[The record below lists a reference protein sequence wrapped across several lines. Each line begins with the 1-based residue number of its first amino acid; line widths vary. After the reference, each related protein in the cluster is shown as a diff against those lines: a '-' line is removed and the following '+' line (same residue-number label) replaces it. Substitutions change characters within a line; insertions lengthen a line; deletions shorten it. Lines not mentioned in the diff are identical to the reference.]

1 MHKLG
6 CFQLSAAVLAFAAL
20 VSVEGSDPP
29 GIMSAVDC
37 RIV

>member
-1 MHKLG
+1 MIFRTLLPVVPG
-6 CFQLSAAVLAFAAL
+6 SFARRQK
-20 VSVEGSDPP
+20 VPP

>member
-1 MHKLG
+1 VVPG
-6 CFQLSAAVLAFAAL
+6 SFARRQK
-20 VSVEGSDPP
+20 VPP